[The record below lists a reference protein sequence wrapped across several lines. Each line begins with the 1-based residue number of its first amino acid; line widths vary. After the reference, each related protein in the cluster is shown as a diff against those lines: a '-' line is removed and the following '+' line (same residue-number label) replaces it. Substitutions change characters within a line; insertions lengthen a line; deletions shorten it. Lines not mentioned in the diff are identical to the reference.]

1 MSASHPNTAPAR
13 VPQLTVRAVVLS
25 IILAVILAAANAYLG
40 LFAGLTIATAIPAA
54 VVSMGVLRL
63 LGGGTILENNIVQTG
78 ASAGSSIAAGVIFTI
93 PALVILGYWDDFQYS
108 WVLAIAGLGGLLG
121 VLFSVPLRRTMIVE
135 EPLPFPEG
143 KAAAEVLKA
152 GENPGPGLKILGLS
166 AVIGALFKL
175 GAASGLRMLPD
186 SAAGAG
192 FFGRYLGYMGTNLSP
207 ALLGV
212 GYIVGLNIGI
222 VVLSGSILSWHIA
235 IPIYHAF
242 FQGQDPALAASIAG
256 ASAEDAAFAIWSAKI
271 RYLGVGAMLVG
282 GIWTL
287 FSLRKSLV
295 SGIRSGIAA
304 ARKGSGEAIADTERD
319 LPMKWMLI
327 ALVVFVVPLLLLY
340 QAIVGMWH
348 VSVPMAIIMIV
359 AGFLFVSVSAY
370 LAGLVGSSNNP
381 VSGITIATILFASAV
396 LLVLLGEAG
405 KMAVGSAGAPLGA
418 VAAIMIGAVV
428 CCAAAVGGDNLQD
441 LKAGYLVGATPWK
454 QQLMLGI
461 GAFSCALIM
470 APVLDLLAEAYGI
483 GAPTADHPNP
493 LSAPQATLMASVAK
507 GMFGG
512 ELPWDMIVIGGVVGA
527 AIIAIDGWL
536 KARESSFRVPVLAAA
551 IGIYLPL
558 ELMVPIFLGG
568 LLAYL
573 VERRHGAIGT
583 KDESLRDRI
592 HRPGTLFAAGLI
604 TGEAL
609 MGILIAIPIV
619 ASGRADVLALPE
631 SLQFGK
637 WVGLAVLAVVAWL
650 LYRSGT
656 KRSLGDVELGPV

>member
-1 MSASHPNTAPAR
+1 MSVPAMR
-13 VPQLTVRAVVLS
+13 QLSFRAVLLS
-25 IILAVILAAANAYLG
+25 IVLAMILAAANTYLG

-54 VVSMGVLRL
+54 VVSMAVLRV

-93 PALVILGYWDDFQYS
+93 PALLILGYWQDFKYS

-135 EPLPFPEG
+135 DPLPFPEG

-152 GENPGPGLKILGLS
+152 GDNPGPGLKILGFS
-166 AVIGALFKL
+166 AAIGGFVKL
-175 GAASGLRMLPD
+175 AAESGLRMIPD
-186 SAAGAG
+186 NAAVAG
-192 FFGRYLGYMGTNLSP
+192 FMGKYLGYMGTNLSP

-222 VVLSGSILSWHIA
+222 VVLSGAVLSYNIA
-235 IPIYHAF
+235 IPLYHWLAPSF
-242 FQGQDPALAASIAG
+242 DPAMAARLAG
-256 ASAEDAAFAIWSAKI
+256 LSAADAAGVIRGDKI
-271 RYLGVGAMLVG
+271 RFLGVGAMLVG

-287 FSLRKSLV
+287 FSLRKSLL
-295 SGIRSGIAA
+295 SGVRSGIAA
-304 ARKGSGEAIADTERD
+304 ARKGSDANVSETERD
-319 LPMKWMLI
+319 LPMKWMLVS
-327 ALVVFVVPLLLLY
+327 LVLFVIPLLLLY
-340 QAIVGMWH
+340 QAIVGRWT
-348 VSVPMAIIMIV
+348 VSVPMAVIMVV

-381 VSGITIATILFASAV
+381 VSGITIATILFASVV
-396 LLVLLGEAG
+396 LMLLLGAD
-405 KMAVGSAGAPLGA
+405 SPIGA

-441 LKAGYLVGATPWK
+441 LKAGYIVGATPWK

-461 GAFSCALIM
+461 GALSCALVM
-470 APVLDLLAEAYGI
+470 APVLNLLAQAYGI
-483 GAPTADHPNP
+483 GPATAEHPNS
-493 LSAPQATLMASVAK
+493 LNAPQATLMASVAK

-512 ELPWDMIVIGGVVGA
+512 ELPWDMIALGGVVGA
-527 AIIAIDGWL
+527 AIIAFDGWL
-536 KARESSFRVPVLAAA
+536 KARGSSFRVPVLAAA

-568 LLAYL
+568 LLAHL
-573 VERRHGAIGT
+573 VERRAGVAAH
-583 KDESLRDRI
+583 DEAARDRV

-609 MGILIAIPIV
+609 MGIAIAVPIV
-619 ASGRADVLALPE
+619 ISERADVLALPAD
-631 SLQFGK
+631 LHFGQG
-637 WVGLAVLAVVAWL
+637 VGLAVLALVGWL
-650 LYRSGT
+650 LLRSAG
-656 KRSLGDVELGPV
+656 RGAARGV